1 MSKTKSSYGG
11 AASLHLMTFA
21 KNYNN
26 FLFNLTLNNIKSQD
40 NIIDFGAG
48 LGLFAKR
55 IHEAGFKITCVKKK
69 IDLIYTKSVMN

>member
-1 MSKTKSSYGG
+1 MSKKISSYDG
-11 AASLHLMTFA
+11 AANLHLINFA

-26 FLFNLTLNNIKSQD
+26 FLFYLILNNIKSQD

-55 IHEAGFKITCVKKK
+55 IHEAGFKISCVEK
-69 IDLIYTKSVMN
+69 DRFNLRQSVMN